1 MGVAGLRAHCV
12 ERYLNKGWR
21 QQLEPLELARVI
33 IDKLEEHQAAD
44 IVLLDTRKL
53 TPLMDF
59 FVIATVESD
68 RQGKMLE
75 EIVREELKKEHSIR
89 PLSTEGEPASGWT
102 LMDYNSVIVH
112 LFSQAGRERYRLQE
126 LWGEA
131 PVLLKIQ

>member
-1 MGVAGLRAHCV
+1 M
-12 ERYLNKGWR
+12 
-21 QQLEPLELARVI
+21 
-33 IDKLEEHQAAD
+33 LEEHQAVD

-75 EIVREELKKEHSIR
+75 EIVREELKKAHNMR
-89 PLSTEGEPASGWT
+89 PLSTEGEPASGWI

-112 LFSQAGRERYRLQE
+112 LFSEAGRERYRLQE
-126 LWGEA
+126 LWGDA
-131 PVLLKIQ
+131 PVLLRIQ